1 MRINTVSFRW
11 LPFLLITFST
21 VSAFAASSRLSGYVR
36 DSHNGS
42 ALPGATVYL
51 NGTSFGAATDLN
63 GKYVINDV
71 PAGSYVLRITYIG
84 YEPKEVSIILRPG
97 EDLHLDVKLNA
108 VGVQGK
114 NVVVTAQAAGQ
125 NAAINQQLSSMDI
138 KNVVSAAR
146 IQSLPDANAAESVG
160 RLPGISLIR
169 KGGEGAQ
176 VVIRGLAPQ
185 YNQVEIDGVQM
196 ADNVTPSNPSSV
208 TSGFGDRAVDLS
220 MISSNMLGGISVTKA
235 ITPDMDAA
243 VIGGVVN
250 FKLREATSSV
260 PHFHFLAQGGYD
272 GLQNT
277 YNDYK
282 FVGSGEKRF
291 ANDKFGLFA
300 EYDMEKIDLTSN
312 VLGASYALKSA
323 NLYSTN
329 PVYITSLN
337 LTDVPRTRNR
347 YDATVVMDY
356 RLPGGKIDFMN
367 FGSSGTTDQTQRGE
381 SYDIPGNTHS
391 YSANIAKS
399 VLSVMTNL
407 LQIQKQI
414 SNFNIDAKAYH
425 SYSETDIP
433 NLESFTFTQ
442 NNAGLASHAFQ
453 ISNPQQIPGLAN
465 DSLVLTEL
473 YGISTANSITRQ
485 RNLGGSLDIKTNINF
500 SNEIT
505 STIKFGGAYRYTT
518 RSYVY
523 TQADGD
529 LGYGGYG
536 QIKPVL
542 EQQFPWMTPTLNSY
556 GLVVSLFRDPA
567 FSYGNFLG
575 GQYPMGIPLNIPLLQ
590 RVLKITEQNAVLETW
605 HYNSQV
611 SIQSNYSGHEYRSA
625 GYVMATVNFGRQLTL
640 LPGVRYQNLVTR
652 YTAPRGIITT
662 GARYNYQYTP
672 TTEEESHG
680 FWLPMVHLRYTPVP
694 WLQIHLAYTNTLAYP
709 DFSAITPEMQV
720 GLNTVNWHN
729 YLLKPAHSANYDAVV
744 SMYNNTIGLLSID
757 GFLKH
762 INNLIFSTSPYVLDP
777 SMYPGI
783 PTYAV
788 GYQIFTSLNN
798 PYPVDVVGVEMDWQ
812 THFWYLPG
820 PLSGLV
826 LSANYTHI
834 FSKAKY
840 PRPELKIISQ
850 YPYQAVVVDTFY
862 TARLLDQPND
872 IANLALGY
880 DYRGF
885 SIRVSMLYEAN
896 VFSAVNFWP
905 ELRSYTA
912 AYLRWDLAVNQRL
925 PWSGLDVY
933 MDLNNLNSAR
943 DIQVNAGSSFP
954 EAEQHYGMTADLGV
968 RVQI

>member
-1 MRINTVSFRW
+1 MRINTVSIRG
-11 LPFLLITFST
+11 LAILLIIFSAIR
-21 VSAFAASSRLSGYVR
+21 AFAASGHIDGYVH
-36 DSHNGS
+36 DSRTGS

-51 NGTSFGAATDLN
+51 KGTSLGSATDLN
-63 GKYVINDV
+63 GKFAITNV
-71 PAGSYVLRITYIG
+71 PPGSYVLRATYIG
-84 YEPKEVSIILRPG
+84 YQAKEISITIKPG
-97 EDLHLDVKLNA
+97 ESLLVDVKMNA
-108 VGVQGK
+108 VGVRGK

-125 NAAINQQLSSMDI
+125 NQAINQQLSSMDI

-169 KGGEGAQ
+169 EGGEGAQ

-196 ADNVTPSNPSSV
+196 AGNVTPSNPGSL

-250 FKLREATSSV
+250 FKLREATSST
-260 PHFHFLAQGGYD
+260 PKFHFVAQGGYN

-291 ANDKFGLFA
+291 ANRKFGVFA
-300 EYDMEKIDLTSN
+300 EFDMEKIDLSSN
-312 VLGASYALKSA
+312 VLGAGYGLKTKILNA
-323 NLYSTN
+323 VNQ
-329 PVYITSLN
+329 VYLSSLN
-337 LTDVPRTRNR
+337 LTDVPRIRKR
-347 YDATVVMDY
+347 YNATVVMDY
-356 RLPGGKIDFMN
+356 KLPEGKIDLMN
-367 FGSSGTTDQTQRGE
+367 FGSSGITDQTMRGE
-381 SYDIPGNTHS
+381 SYNPPSNTHG
-391 YSANIAKS
+391 YSVNIS
-399 VLSVMTNL
+399 RSDLNIMTNL
-407 LQIQKQI
+407 LEVQQQIGA
-414 SNFNIDAKAYH
+414 FNVDAKGYH

-433 NLESFTFTQ
+433 NLQSFAFSQ
-442 NNAGLASHAFQ
+442 NDAGLASVAYE
-453 ISNPQQIPGLAN
+453 SVNPQKIPSLAN
-465 DSLVLTEL
+465 DSLVLTQM
-473 YGISTANSITRQ
+473 YGVSLANSITKQ
-485 RNLGGSLDIKTNINF
+485 RNLGGNLDIKTNVNF

-542 EQQFPWMTPTLNSY
+542 EQKYPWMSPTLNSY
-556 GLVVSLFRDPA
+556 GLVISLFRSPT

-575 GQYPMGIPLNIPLLQ
+575 GQYKMGIPLNIPLLQ
-590 RVLKITEQNAVLETW
+590 QILKITEKNAVLETW

-611 SIQSNYSGHEYRSA
+611 SVQSNYSGHEYRSA
-625 GYVMATVNFGRQLTL
+625 GYAMATVNFGSNLTF

-662 GARYNYQYTP
+662 GARYHYQYTP
-672 TTEEESHG
+672 TTDVESHG
-680 FWLPMVHLRYTPVP
+680 FWLPMVHLRYTPVQ

-720 GLNTVNWHN
+720 GTNSLSWHN

-744 SMYNNTIGLLSID
+744 SLFDNTIGLFSVD

-762 INNLIFSTSPYVLDP
+762 IDNLIFAISPYVMDP

-783 PTYAV
+783 PTNTV
-788 GYQIFTSLNN
+788 GYQISTTLNN
-798 PYPVDVVGVEMDWQ
+798 PYPVDVWGVSLDWQ

-840 PRPELKIISQ
+840 PRPELNVISQ
-850 YPYQAVVVDTFY
+850 YPYKAVLVDTFY
-862 TARLLDQPND
+862 TARLINQPND
-872 IANLALGY
+872 IANIALGY
-880 DYRGF
+880 DYHGF
-885 SIRVSMLYEAN
+885 SIRVSMLYQAN
-896 VFSAVNFWP
+896 VFGIVDFWP
-905 ELRSYTA
+905 SMRAYTKP
-912 AYLRWDLAVNQRL
+912 YLRWDLAANQRL
-925 PWSGLDVY
+925 PWSGLQVY
-933 MDLNNLNSAR
+933 LDLNNLNNAR
-943 DIQVNAGSSFP
+943 DIQVIAGSGFP
-954 EAEQHYGMTADLGV
+954 TAEQYYGMTADVGLRWV
-968 RVQI
+968 I